1 MTTMQS
7 HGTAAPAAHQK
18 AQPSAVQGNQFDPM
32 AVARETVLR
41 RVARGPVHYGI
52 VVECV
57 RLSPGLRGLVSG
69 YDTFHSLVMAG
80 EIKIDAGGTLSISSP
95 PHSGDEGIL

>member
-1 MTTMQS
+1 
-7 HGTAAPAAHQK
+7 
-18 AQPSAVQGNQFDPM
+18 M

-57 RLSPGLRGLVSG
+57 RLSPVARLVSG